1 MNNMTIHTLEGLPIE
16 EQTPELCMEMVSQ
29 CGTEL
34 KFIAKQTKKIC
45 LAAMTNDSSAM
56 QYIDPN
62 IIDRDLMKAAILFTS
77 ELGTDTDYIID
88 VKRRRGDNWTF
99 CICEEGKA
107 QITDARRKAAQ
118 AFTGEELNE
127 LYGPLLMADDTGSV
141 MEDLLRAGIITD
153 HLTDLMAKMYP
164 TKLLRLITGY
174 GIDDLMPYQMSFE
187 LSSIPSGTRS
197 KILTQKLCDAAFA
210 ESINRNLTVVLGL
223 IPEKFRT
230 RDMCLRAVKKDASTY
245 RFFSQSVMDDELW
258 EIVLKKAP
266 EIITTIRQP
275 SVGLRRLAI
284 QRDPELIAN
293 IAQTDE
299 LCLLAVQTNP
309 KVFQL
314 CRRQT
319 DELVK
324 AAIDGDIQNVKWLTT
339 STINHIAEI
348 NIRFK
353 AEPETAP

>member
-1 MNNMTIHTLEGLPIE
+1 MNNMTIHTLDGLPIE
-16 EQTPELCMEMVSQ
+16 EQTPELCLEMVSQ

-34 KFIAKQTKKIC
+34 KFVAKQTKRIC

-77 ELGTDTDYIID
+77 ELGTDTDYIVD

-153 HLTDLMAKMYP
+153 HLTALMAKMYP

-245 RFFSQSVMDDELW
+245 RFFNQSVMDDELW
-258 EIVLKKAP
+258 EIVLNKAP

-324 AAIDGDIQNVKWLTT
+324 AAIVGDIQNVKWLTT

-353 AEPETAP
+353 AEPEAVP